1 MLTRKSIM
9 HWALYFNDPAAGD
22 FGEHGVDDCRKMAW
36 QSRGRNARYGAVY
49 ATSVALRRG
58 ALLCDAASRAS
69 VGAKI
74 VPGSGPISRV
84 LGGSKRDA
92 CQLSLTGY
100 RNPSIISGFVR
111 RGSRAGFVR
120 RGSERSTEGF
130 PSGQRDQTVNLTAL
144 PSKVRILPPPPTR
157 MMCLAWAGDRQRAT
171 CGQMRV

>member
-22 FGEHGVDDCRKMAW
+22 FGEHGIEDCRKMAW
-36 QSRGRNARYGAVY
+36 QSSPGRNARYGAVY
-49 ATSVALRRG
+49 AISVALLSG
-58 ALLCDAASRAS
+58 ALFCDAASPAS

-74 VPGSGPISRV
+74 VPGSGRISRV
-84 LGGSKRDA
+84 LGGGKRDA
-92 CQLSLTGY
+92 CQPSLTGY

-144 PSKVRILPPPPTR
+144 PSKVRILPPPPE
-157 MMCLAWAGDRQRAT
+157 
-171 CGQMRV
+171 